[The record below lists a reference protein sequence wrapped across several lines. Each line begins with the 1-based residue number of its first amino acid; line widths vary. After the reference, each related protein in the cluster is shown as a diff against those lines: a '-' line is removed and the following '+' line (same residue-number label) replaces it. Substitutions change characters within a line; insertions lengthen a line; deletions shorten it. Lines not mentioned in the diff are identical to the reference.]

1 MPLRTGRALPL
12 IANMAKSSQAKR
24 QNRLIG
30 LVAVLLLV
38 VAGVAAIGEGSS
50 GSSPSDTSTPSE
62 TDDSSHTGT
71 LSRPADVSL
80 SWFNHSLSVEQFDY
94 NMSSL
99 SCTAMAKYIT
109 VDLCAVVK
117 SGHGDF
123 MVVGTEGYWDPQE
136 PNSAGIVKVPLD
148 LTVYVLTSENGSKRA
163 MSVMDG
169 TVSVDYDGEATVI
182 SAYVVKTEQGE
193 VLALHKHPL
202 SSLAGSYDFWDEVQ
216 VVAASPTGAP
226 TLVAAYEGSN
236 IHLMGDGAGIVF
248 SSDRYAS
255 PTGSSTEPKW
265 STLTSLFPAAGEPY
279 SWNESMRSGPKMAV
293 PSSVKPIHA
302 DSYAFPN
309 SASKGSDA

>member
-1 MPLRTGRALPL
+1 
-12 IANMAKSSQAKR
+12 MAKSSQAKR

-38 VAGVAAIGEGSS
+38 VAGLSAVRETSS
-50 GSSPSDTSTPSE
+50 GSSPSNTSTPSG
-62 TDDSSHTGT
+62 TDHSGHSGSLT
-71 LSRPADVSL
+71 RPADTSL

-117 SGHGDF
+117 SELGDF

-136 PNSAGIVKVPLD
+136 TNSAGIVKVPLD
-148 LTVYVLTSENGSKRA
+148 LTVYVLTSENGQKRA

-169 TVSVDYDGEATVI
+169 TVSVDYDGDATVM
-182 SAYVVKTEQGE
+182 SAYVVNTEQGE
-193 VLALHKHPL
+193 VLALHKHPQAQA
-202 SSLAGSYDFWDEVQ
+202 SGSYDFWDELQ
-216 VVAASPTGAP
+216 VVATSPTGAP

-236 IHLMGDGAGIVF
+236 IHLVGDGTGIVF

-265 STLTSLFPAAGEPY
+265 STLTSLFPAGGEPY
-279 SWNESMRSGPKMAV
+279 SWNESMRSGPRLSV
-293 PSSVKPIHA
+293 RSSVKPVVLA
-302 DSYAFPN
+302 DSYDFPN
-309 SASKGSDA
+309 SASAKADA

>member
-1 MPLRTGRALPL
+1 
-12 IANMAKSSQAKR
+12 MAKSSQAKR

-30 LVAVLLLV
+30 LVAVLLLIL
-38 VAGVAAIGEGSS
+38 AGLSAVREGSS
-50 GSSPSDTSTPSE
+50 DSSPSDISTPDG
-62 TDDSSHTGT
+62 TDHSNHTGSLT
-71 LSRPADVSL
+71 RPADTSL

-117 SGHGDF
+117 SELGDF

-136 PNSAGIVKVPLD
+136 TNSAGIVKVPLD
-148 LTVYVLTSENGSKRA
+148 LTVYVLTSENGQKRA

-169 TVSVDYDGEATVI
+169 TVSVDYDGDATVM
-182 SAYVVKTEQGE
+182 SAYVVNTEQGE
-193 VLALHKHPL
+193 VLALHKHPQAQA
-202 SSLAGSYDFWDEVQ
+202 SGSYDFWDELQ
-216 VVAASPTGAP
+216 VVATSPTGAP

-236 IHLMGDGAGIVF
+236 IHLVGDGTGIVF

-265 STLTSLFPAAGEPY
+265 STLTSLFPAEGEPY
-279 SWNESMRSGPKMAV
+279 SWNESMRSGPRLSV
-293 PSSVKPIHA
+293 PSWVKPVLV
-302 DSYAFPN
+302 DSYDFPN
-309 SASKGSDA
+309 SASQKADA

>member
-1 MPLRTGRALPL
+1 
-12 IANMAKSSQAKR
+12 MAKSSQAKR

-30 LVAVLLLV
+30 LVAVLLLL
-38 VAGVAAIGEGSS
+38 VAGLSAVLESS
-50 GSSPSDTSTPSE
+50 SSSSPSDTSTPGGA
-62 TDDSSHTGT
+62 DHSSHSGSLT
-71 LSRPADVSL
+71 RPADTSL

-94 NMSSL
+94 DMSSL

-109 VDLCAVVK
+109 VDLCAVVTSK
-117 SGHGDF
+117 HGDF

-136 PNSAGIVKVPLD
+136 TNSAGVVKVPLD
-148 LTVYVLTSENGSKRA
+148 LTVYVLTAENGQKRA

-169 TVSVDYDGEATVI
+169 TVSVDYDGDVTVM

-193 VLALHKHPL
+193 VLALHKHPQ
-202 SSLAGSYDFWDEVQ
+202 SQASGSYDFWDELQ

-236 IHLMGDGAGIVF
+236 IHLVGDGSGIVF

-265 STLTSLFPAAGEPY
+265 STLTSLFPAGGEPY
-279 SWNESMRSGPKMAV
+279 SWNESMRSGPRLSV
-293 PSSVKPIHA
+293 RSSVKPVVLA
-302 DSYAFPN
+302 DSYDFPN
-309 SASKGSDA
+309 SASAKADA

>member
-1 MPLRTGRALPL
+1 
-12 IANMAKSSQAKR
+12 MAKSSQAKR

-38 VAGVAAIGEGSS
+38 VAGLSAVRETSS
-50 GSSPSDTSTPSE
+50 GSSPSNTSTPSG
-62 TDDSSHTGT
+62 TDHSSHPGSLT
-71 LSRPADVSL
+71 RPSDTSL

-117 SGHGDF
+117 SELGDF

-136 PNSAGIVKVPLD
+136 TNSAGIVKVPLD
-148 LTVYVLTSENGSKRA
+148 LTVYVLTSENGQKRA

-169 TVSVDYDGEATVI
+169 TVSVDYDGDATVM
-182 SAYVVKTEQGE
+182 SAYVVNTEQGE
-193 VLALHKHPL
+193 VLALHKHPQAQA
-202 SSLAGSYDFWDEVQ
+202 SGSYDFWDELQ
-216 VVAASPTGAP
+216 VVATSPTGAP

-236 IHLMGDGAGIVF
+236 IHLVGDGTGIVF

-265 STLTSLFPAAGEPY
+265 STLTSLFPAGGEPY
-279 SWNESMRSGPKMAV
+279 SWNESMRSGPRLSV
-293 PSSVKPIHA
+293 RSSVKPVVLA
-302 DSYAFPN
+302 DSYDFPN
-309 SASKGSDA
+309 SASAKADA